1 MVLIIFD
8 TYTNDKLVMLRLA
21 AASSLYNILLRV
33 LLMNSLGCSSSSTA
47 SSTAAVSVKRKLVEK
62 RFPPCFVFIHHPL
75 AYIDDVGS
83 HLYNK
88 LLPTPFLL
96 SATTCSL
103 RWRKLTRGSG
113 RGTRS
118 LP

>member
-47 SSTAAVSVKRKLVEK
+47 SSAAVSVKRKLVEK

-113 RGTRS
+113 RGARS
-118 LP
+118 PS